1 MARAKRT
8 ISKTKTYGFQP
19 WSDQIDAIN
28 AIMTKTGA
36 KEATIL
42 RKLVDEALVARR
54 LREAEG
60 ELEQATGVKGIA
72 DALGT
77 LQALMMKSIRQGDT
91 SLRTQDISLALL
103 QETLAEAR
111 AGRRVAWDGAVQR
124 MKEERL
130 SSRQI
135 EERFEHE
142 TEEART
148 FAYGVAKEI
157 KDEQD

>member
-1 MARAKRT
+1 MRKGKRT

-19 WSDQIDAIN
+19 WADQIDAIN
-28 AIMTKTGA
+28 AIITKTGA

-60 ELEQATGVKGIA
+60 ELEQTTGVKGIA

-77 LQALMMKSIRQGDT
+77 LQTLLMKLVRQGDT
-91 SLRTQDISLALL
+91 SLRTQDVSLALL

-111 AGRRVAWDGAVQR
+111 AARRVAWDGATAR
-124 MKEERL
+124 MKSEGL
-130 SSRQI
+130 NSRQI
-135 EERFEHE
+135 DERFEKE
-142 TEEART
+142 SDEAKR
-148 FAYGVAKEI
+148 FAYGIAKEI

>member
-1 MARAKRT
+1 MGRAKRT

-28 AIMTKTGA
+28 SIMTKTGA

-60 ELEQATGVKGIA
+60 ELEQTAGVKGIA
-72 DALGT
+72 AALET
-77 LQALMMKSIRQGDT
+77 IQAVVMKLVRQGDT
-91 SLRTQDISLALL
+91 SLRTQDVSLALL

-111 AGRRVAWDGAVQR
+111 AGRRVAWDGAVPR

-130 SSRQI
+130 SARQI
-135 EERFEHE
+135 DERFEKQ
-142 TEEART
+142 TEEARS
-148 FAYGVAKEI
+148 FAYGIAKEI

>member
-1 MARAKRT
+1 MRKGKRT

-19 WSDQIDAIN
+19 WADQIDAIN

-54 LREAEG
+54 LREAEV
-60 ELEQATGVKGIA
+60 EIEQITGAKGIA
-72 DALGT
+72 DGIETIQT
-77 LQALMMKSIRQGDT
+77 LLIKLVKQGDT
-91 SLRTQDISLALL
+91 SLRTQDVSLALL

-111 AGRRVAWDGAVQR
+111 AGRRVAWENAVPG
-124 MKEERL
+124 MKEQGL
-130 SSRQI
+130 KSR
-135 EERFEHE
+135 ELDERFENQ
-142 TEEART
+142 TAEAKR